1 MSSNFIVKFFNAIS
15 NGIVNNNVLN
25 RSIHTGVMDVP
36 YASMGL
42 ITIAVGTFTYVTYTD
57 YISDIGNNISE
68 TIDDVENSPSF
79 EYNQENDNS
88 EPMGFLS
95 SLGISKESDEP
106 EIQNN
111 SESNDEPIN
120 EKNEEEPEKE
130 EEKKEETEQK
140 EETEKKE
147 EKEKEQ
153 PGEQYSLGG
162 KSKSRKSKNKKR
174 RKITNKKRR

>member
-1 MSSNFIVKFFNAIS
+1 MSSNFIVKFFNAVS

-25 RSIHTGVMDVP
+25 RSIHTGVMDIP

-42 ITIAVGTFTYVTYTD
+42 ITVAVGTFTYVTYMD
-57 YISDIGNNISE
+57 YISDIGNDISE
-68 TIDDVENSPSF
+68 TIDDIQKSSPF

-95 SLGISKESDEP
+95 SLGISDQQP

-111 SESNDEPIN
+111 SESNAEPIN

-162 KSKSRKSKNKKR
+162 KSKSRKAKNKKR